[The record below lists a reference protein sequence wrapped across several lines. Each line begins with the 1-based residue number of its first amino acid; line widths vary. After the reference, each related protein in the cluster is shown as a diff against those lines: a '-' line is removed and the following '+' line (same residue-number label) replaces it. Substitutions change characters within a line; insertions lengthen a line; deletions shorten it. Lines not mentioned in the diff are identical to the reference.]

1 VGFRKEDLGCVR
13 GENKCDAV
21 RSPGRKRESRETQEK
36 GLIGT
41 KEG

>member
-13 GENKCDAV
+13 GENNAMRCGAQV
-21 RSPGRKRESRETQEK
+21 ESERAETQEK

>member
-1 VGFRKEDLGCVR
+1 MRQRRKQ
-13 GENKCDAV
+13 CDAV
-21 RSPGRKRESRETQEK
+21 RCGAQVESERAETQEK